1 MAILRGGRSFY
12 GKALGILMLDM
23 KAPCIPGNVG
33 NANSYDF
40 PVRYKVLK
48 NIPCDWW
55 SDQEGASSA
64 RLKIFIEKAK
74 ELEREGVRAITTGCG
89 FFQFFKMRLL
99 NI

>member
-1 MAILRGGRSFY
+1 MVILKGGRSFY
-12 GKALGILMLDM
+12 GEALGILMLDM

-40 PVRYKVLK
+40 LVRYKVLN

-55 SDQEGASSA
+55 FDEEGASKK

-74 ELEREGVRAITTGCG
+74 ELEPEGVMY
-89 FFQFFKMRLL
+89 QKL
-99 NI
+99 NRK